1 MNRPVFV
8 LLTATT
14 CPACVNFKN
23 RVWSNLKSELES
35 RGRVQIIEIE
45 VPDTRSKPD
54 PNKYHKDLARF
65 VGWFPT
71 MSLYPADRWFDRKSD
86 LIGIIKNGKIVPP
99 SKDPETGKTIP
110 EHVEMVGSVNLSK
123 DDILKWVDYTLDNP
137 EGFFK
142 LANSSSKSEK
152 VIENNNSEKKELKN
166 VIKNSEG
173 KVMVPTRGH
182 YAKFEK
188 SKVE

>member
-142 LANSSSKSEK
+142 LANSSNKSEK
-152 VIENNNSEKKELKN
+152 VIENNKTELKN

-182 YAKFEK
+182 YARFEK